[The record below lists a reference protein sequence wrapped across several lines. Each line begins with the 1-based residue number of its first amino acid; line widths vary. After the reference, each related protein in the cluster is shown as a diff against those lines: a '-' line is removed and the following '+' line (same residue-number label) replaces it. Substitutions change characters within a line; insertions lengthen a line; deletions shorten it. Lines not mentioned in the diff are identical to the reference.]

1 MSTQDEKDIEYILRV
16 IAHPEMELTAE
27 FRMWMQDK
35 EHRKLYKAAKAAHD
49 AIALKEK
56 SLPDTQEEWQ
66 QFLSRTQSTRKSY
79 HIKSSKHTSQSR
91 NIHAYIWSAAAS
103 LALLIGFSFWAY
115 HQYNTSDSIALMEA
129 NLDPQEIVLSSN
141 SGQSIVIDK
150 QTNTESVAILG
161 ASISDEQAITYKN
174 DKKIAEAAPTMQT
187 LQTPRGK
194 DFKIEL
200 SDGTIVWLNAE
211 SKLQYPS
218 RFTGKERLVHLE
230 GEAYFK
236 VAKDA
241 KHPFIVKT
249 ANLETHVLGT
259 GFNLRSYNNAAPHVT
274 LVEGKV
280 AVKSEYYHI
289 MLRPGEDAC
298 LNADGSIQ
306 VQKVNTQSYT
316 AWTEGYFYFD
326 NASLDEIMKEIGR
339 WYNLSVHVNKPEVLN
354 YHFNFWAKRD
364 DSIEHVI
371 KLINELD
378 KVNITIEGNKLIVN

>member
-1 MSTQDEKDIEYILRV
+1 MNTSYEKDIEYILRV
-16 IAHPEMELTAE
+16 MAHPEMELTPE
-27 FRMWMQDK
+27 FRMWIQDK
-35 EHRKLYKAAKAAHD
+35 EHYKLYKETKAAYD
-49 AIALKEK
+49 AMALQEK
-56 SLPDTQEEWQ
+56 SLPDTQEEWER
-66 QFLSRTQSTRKSY
+66 FLSRTQGISANSHPTNKRYVSPNRK
-79 HIKSSKHTSQSR
+79 
-91 NIHAYIWSAAAS
+91 IHAYIWSVAAS

-115 HQYNTSDSIALMEA
+115 HHYNISEPIALMEA
-129 NLDPQEIVLSSN
+129 DLKPQEIVLSN
-141 SGQSIVIDK
+141 HYGQNVVIGEH
-150 QTNTESVAILG
+150 TNTDSIAALG
-161 ASISDEQAITYKN
+161 ASISDETGITYKN
-174 DKKIAEAAPTMQT
+174 NQETKTPDPIMQT

-241 KHPFIVKT
+241 EHPFIVKT
-249 ANLETHVLGT
+249 ANLETQVLGT
-259 GFNLRSYNNAAPHVT
+259 GFNLRSYKNAAPHVT

-289 MLRPGEDAC
+289 MLRPGEDAR
-298 LNADGSIQ
+298 LNADGSIL

-326 NASLDEIMKEIGR
+326 NVPLDEIMKEIGR
-339 WYNLSVHVNKPEVLN
+339 WYNLTIEINKPKALN
-354 YHFNFWAKRD
+354 YHFNFWAKRN

-378 KVNITIEGNKLIVN
+378 KVDVKIEGNKLVVN

>member
-1 MSTQDEKDIEYILRV
+1 MSTQEEKNIEYILRV
-16 IAHPEMELTAE
+16 IAHPEMELTSE

-35 EHRKLYKAAKAAHD
+35 NHRKLYKAAKAAHD

-66 QFLSRTQSTRKSY
+66 QFLSRTQSTRKGY
-79 HIKSSKHTSQSR
+79 RIKSSKHTSQSR

-115 HQYNTSDSIALMEA
+115 HLYNTPDSIALMEA
-129 NLDPQEIVLSSN
+129 NLEPQEIVLSSN
-141 SGQSIVIDK
+141 SGQSIVIGE
-150 QTNTESVAILG
+150 QTNTDSVAALG
-161 ASISDEQAITYKN
+161 ASISEDTGITYKN
-174 DKKIAEAAPTMQT
+174 NDGTAETTSIMQT

-218 RFTGKERLVHLE
+218 SFTGKERLVHLE

-236 VAKDA
+236 VAKDTE
-241 KHPFIVKT
+241 HPFIVKT
-249 ANLETHVLGT
+249 ANLETQVLGT
-259 GFNLRSYNNAAPHVT
+259 GFNLRSYKNAAPHVT

-289 MLRPGEDAC
+289 MLRPGEDAR
-298 LNADGSIQ
+298 LNADGSIL
-306 VQKVNTQSYT
+306 VQKVNTQSFT

-326 NASLDEIMKEIGR
+326 NVPLDEIMKEIGR
-339 WYNLSVHVNKPEVLN
+339 WYNLTIEINKPKALN
-354 YHFNFWAKRD
+354 YHFNFWAKRN

-378 KVNITIEGNKLIVN
+378 KVDVKIEGNKLVVN